1 MYAGGE
7 WLSDIK
13 TSQLPHILKGVG
25 PVYHVTQLCRFPL
38 ACCLARPCKYRY
50 SWSLK
55 SFLSP
60 TIVQG
65 MYDLFRLP
73 YDQYMDDG
81 RIVWGIQRGAS
92 SFTTSSGV
100 AIVELT
106 SRALETVQWMA
117 QMAYDLVTPTDR
129 HSTASGHAH
138 FSQALLHQHK
148 APHQPL
154 DFREGVANAY
164 DVVSAVSPWLNLCV
178 SYCHSV
184 HLT

>member
-1 MYAGGE
+1 MLHSYVSPSLHASIVLWGF
-7 WLSDIK
+7 I
-13 TSQLPHILKGVG
+13 TRPHRS
-25 PVYHVTQLCRFPL
+25 T
-38 ACCLARPCKYRY
+38 
-50 SWSLK
+50 
-55 SFLSP
+55 
-60 TIVQG
+60 VQG
-65 MYDLFRLP
+65 VYDLFRLP

-106 SRALETVQWMA
+106 SRALETVQWIA

-129 HSTASGHAH
+129 HGPTSGHTH
-138 FSQALLHQHK
+138 SSRALVHQHQ

-164 DVVSAVSPWLNLCV
+164 DVVTAVSCP
-178 SYCHSV
+178 
-184 HLT
+184 